1 MPDGMIAVE
10 YMEDASKNEIL
21 DALQTFATHVDAQFA
36 DIRGEIKDIRSEM
49 KGITTKEDL
58 KQFATKEDLRN
69 FATKEDLQVVKNDI
83 QTAKDELLTHIDG
96 LVTLHQKNDLEI
108 VALRAA
114 DMRLE
119 ERIAVL
125 ENGAN

>member
-1 MPDGMIAVE
+1 MIAVE

-21 DALQTFATHVDAQFA
+21 EAFQTFATHVDEQFA

-49 KGITTKEDL
+49 KGMATKEDL
-58 KQFATKEDLRN
+58 KGFATKEDLRN
-69 FATKEDLQVVKNDI
+69 FATKEDLQAVKNDI

-119 ERIAVL
+119 DRVAIL
-125 ENGAN
+125 EESSVS